1 MQNELLNVM
10 FYEMHL
16 LLHSIEQ
23 VTKTIDVN
31 DPAGAE
37 LAEALNKDLKDAV
50 NKIIKLQPN
59 FN

>member
-23 VTKTIDVN
+23 VTKTLDVT

-37 LAEALNKDLKDAV
+37 LAEVLNKDLKDAV

>member
-1 MQNELLNVM
+1 M

-16 LLHSIEQ
+16 LQHSIEQ

>member
-31 DPAGAE
+31 DPAGVE